1 LSTAVKRLY
10 EGMFL
15 VDSNEAASD
24 WQGVIDAIEKIFSR
38 ADAEVVSLKKWDDRR
53 MTYQIKKKSRGTY
66 ILTYF
71 NADPLKITSIE
82 RDVQLSEQILR
93 VMVLT
98 TDRMSQED
106 IDRATPL
113 DLVEKAEA
121 EAKAR
126 AEADAKAK
134 AEVVE
139 AKAAEAPAEEASPVE
154 EAAEPV
160 AEVAE
165 ESTEAASEETPSED
179 AAAEE
184 ETPSEE
190 TPDEEA

>member
-1 LSTAVKRLY
+1 MSTAVKRLY

>member
-139 AKAAEAPAEEASPVE
+139 AKAAEEASPVE

>member
-1 LSTAVKRLY
+1 MSTAVKRLY

-139 AKAAEAPAEEASPVE
+139 AKAAEEASPVE